1 MDVGFYSPYF
11 RKSSTPKHHSVTAR
25 QTPTVI
31 PPTPISN
38 NDASGSGVVPPKRIS
53 SAAPAK
59 VVYSVVPRPAKRVSS
74 AVVPAVTKR
83 VSSVVP
89 AVTKRVS
96 SVVPTVSRVAPA
108 KQASVAPAKIVAP
121 PKRVSNVVPAKR
133 VSSVVPR
140 QAVAR
145 RVSSVVSAA
154 AKIVPAKTVAPSK
167 RISNVVPAKQI
178 STGAGAGAGHSRYAL
193 LFHLI

>member
-108 KQASVAPAKIVAP
+108 KQTNVALAKIVAP

-145 RVSSVVSAA
+145 RASSVVSAA
-154 AKIVPAKTVAPSK
+154 KIVPTKTVAPSK

-178 STGAGAGAGHSRYAL
+178 STGAGAGHSRYAL